1 MTPNERIIE
10 ILAIIKEDKTATSL
24 IVEVMDKAVNYVE
37 AVYAMETAAT
47 VDKEIPAP
55 EITTMGQRRTLAHN
69 ALIDSIFICN
79 RYLFSHF
86 ERVPIGG
93 IYSADPETLS
103 PGTNRR
109 AVGDWAGK
117 LVGDVFNKR
126 R

>member
-1 MTPNERIIE
+1 MTPKERIIE
-10 ILAIIKEDKTATSL
+10 ILALIKEDKTATA
-24 IVEVMDKAVNYVE
+24 ITVEVMVKAVNYVD
-37 AVYAMETAAT
+37 AVYNMETALAA
-47 VDKEIPAP
+47 DKKIPAP
-55 EITTMGQRRTLAHN
+55 EIAIMDQRRALAHN

-79 RYLFSHF
+79 RYLFTHF

-103 PGTNRR
+103 PVTNRR

-117 LVGDVFNKR
+117 LVAEMFDKR